1 MPTAERPKAI
11 GPLLK
16 LYQNEIDT
24 LSKRGNKATKAYL
37 SLLGS
42 TRALVEASATADGGD
57 ALAAALE
64 GGGAG
69 GGDDGAALQ
78 AQLDERTAELSAL
91 MERVDTLEDAKD
103 GLEDEKARVAAQLDQ
118 VTSMM
123 EREAVAKAELDAEVV
138 ALREAAASASPRHSS
153 AEVEEWQSTVA
164 SLQEE
169 LRTAHET
176 RQEWEAQ
183 AGAAH
188 TTKERLETELRAAKK
203 AAEESTAQAQSVE
216 ESAAQAREAEAAW
229 SVAHAAAQETAAA
242 AEAKTKTMAQ
252 ELLDG
257 ESVRLAAEE
266 KAEEAER
273 QVAALGEQLQSLQAQ
288 LSAEVHRHHT
298 HTTRLPFVD
307 SELGAVF
314 GLRRKRRRRQR
325 RRSGTATRTPS
336 ATCQTSSRHSET
348 PPPSHS

>member
-37 SLLGS
+37 ALLGG
-42 TRALVEASATADGGD
+42 TRALEASATADGGD

-64 GGGAG
+64 GGGAGG

-103 GLEDEKARVAAQLDQ
+103 GLEDEKARLAAQLDQ

-203 AAEESTAQAQSVE
+203 AAEESAAQAQSVE

-229 SVAHAAAQETAAA
+229 SAAHAAAQETAAA

-288 LSAEVHRHHT
+288 LSAEVHRHH
-298 HTTRLPFVD
+298 HTRRLPFVD
-307 SELGAVF
+307 RELRDVF
-314 GLRRKRRRRQR
+314 GLRRKRRRRQQ

>member
-1 MPTAERPKAI
+1 VPTAERPKAI

-37 SLLGS
+37 ALLDS
-42 TRALVEASATADGGD
+42 TRALDASATADGGD
-57 ALAAALE
+57 VLAAALE

-69 GGDDGAALQ
+69 GGDDDGGGAALQ

-103 GLEDEKARVAAQLDQ
+103 GLEDEKARLAAQLDQ

-203 AAEESTAQAQSVE
+203 AVEESTAQAQSVE

-229 SVAHAAAQETAAA
+229 SAAHAAAQETAAA

-273 QVAALGEQLQSLQAQ
+273 QVAALGEQLQSHQAQ
-288 LSAEVHRHHT
+288 LSAEVHRHH
-298 HTTRLPFVD
+298 HTRRLPFVD
-307 SELGAVF
+307 RELGAVF
-314 GLRRKRRRRQR
+314 GVQKEAAAAAAAERNGDAHTERDLSDELKAQ
-325 RRSGTATRTPS
+325 
-336 ATCQTSSRHSET
+336 
-348 PPPSHS
+348 